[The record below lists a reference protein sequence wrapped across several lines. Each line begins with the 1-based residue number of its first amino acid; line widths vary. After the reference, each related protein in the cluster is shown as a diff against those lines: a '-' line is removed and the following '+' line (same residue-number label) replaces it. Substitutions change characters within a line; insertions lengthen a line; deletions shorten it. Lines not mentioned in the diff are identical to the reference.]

1 MLDKVSEKIKEIM
14 RIEKFDDT
22 KIKID
27 TNNELTDD
35 ITFKNVAIL
44 MASVI
49 KDDDKFCPKLFLE
62 EALLGA

>member
-35 ITFKNVAIL
+35 ITLKKCCDINGIHY
-44 MASVI
+44 
-49 KDDDKFCPKLFLE
+49 KR
-62 EALLGA
+62 